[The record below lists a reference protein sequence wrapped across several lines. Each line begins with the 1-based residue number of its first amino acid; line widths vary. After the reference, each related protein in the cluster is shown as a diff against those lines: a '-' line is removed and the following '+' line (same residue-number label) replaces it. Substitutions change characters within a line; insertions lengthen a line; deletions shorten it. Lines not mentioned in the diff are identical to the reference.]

1 MSQNINPFLFIGKQ
15 IKDEYGRPI
24 GKVISL
30 ALTPNGKFDA
40 VYLEKSDGRFLKYPM
55 EYLKFE
61 GEEVTLLSEIK
72 SKTNALCDQ
81 IPLIWRKDQALKDL
95 SEKNKI
101 SRELYEELHNNF
113 EGVLNQLRTEAQSLI
128 EELDKEIA
136 RCTNEIKALNYA
148 LVHLE
153 LEHEIGKID
162 DQSYEMAFMAI
173 QENLT
178 HINKEKEDLELT
190 KNRLS
195 NIILGE
201 KTEESSEPQ
210 VEEEPATGE
219 TTPETEMETPL
230 PETPTETPTETP
242 ANEEPSQPSESP
254 ELPEPPVVVYVKE
267 VGESG
272 VSGL

>member
-15 IKDEYGRPI
+15 IKDEYGRAI
-24 GKVISL
+24 GKIISL

-113 EGVLNQLRTEAQSLI
+113 EGVLNQLRSEAQSLI

-136 RCTNEIKALNYA
+136 RCTNEIKALNYG

-190 KNRLS
+190 KNKLS

-201 KTEESSEPQ
+201 KTEESPRPQ
-210 VEEEPATGE
+210 AEEAHAAEE
-219 TTPETEMETPL
+219 TTEEAASETEIETSIPETK
-230 PETPTETPTETP
+230 TETP

-267 VGESG
+267 IGESG

>member
-15 IKDEYGRPI
+15 IKDEYGRSI

-113 EGVLNQLRTEAQSLI
+113 EGVLNQLRSEAQSLI

-136 RCTNEIKALNYA
+136 RCTNEIKALNYG

-190 KNRLS
+190 KNKLS

-201 KTEESSEPQ
+201 KTEESPRPQ
-210 VEEEPATGE
+210 AEEAHAAEE
-219 TTPETEMETPL
+219 TTEEAASETEIETSIPETK
-230 PETPTETPTETP
+230 TETP

-267 VGESG
+267 IGESG